1 MERAHITRVQHAGG
15 GSRDSLPSLY
25 LHFASLEALARP
37 SHRQRHL
44 RLPEAPAL
52 LVAEPTTRLEL
63 ESPSNLEHLGGASAP
78 RRARARAP

>member
-1 MERAHITRVQHAGG
+1 MERAHITRVQHAGRGTLG
-15 GSRDSLPSLY
+15 GPPLY